1 MPNWFSGSKSSS
13 PTTNT
18 SKKKGFDNI
27 LGKLKLKNLNRD
39 DRRFSLDSDG
49 SGNGSETRSPTT
61 PYPLPYMPSSL
72 SPTELV
78 NLPSLPLPSPTTAP
92 AITSVEDGEFDFG
105 SGSTSSAGSQESS
118 VSAPNVATSQL
129 LFPALSIPTE
139 GAAQGFQRNGFGNV
153 NGGLSPRHSGMNPTH
168 DFGQVTSPHLSQR
181 FSNSPLRT
189 YSGNNVDSPARS
201 PRGKYATDQT
211 FGNFFKAP
219 KSPEHSPAPSPRGRS
234 PGPSPR
240 IQSTAVSPLHPRA
253 IVGGT
258 QEPCRRENE
267 AHPLPL
273 PPGST
278 NSSYNPATSPYSSVP
293 RSPER
298 PVNLQTGWRKGVLLG
313 SGTFGHVYTGFHS
326 ESGQSC
332 AIKEVLIIPDSEKS
346 TESAKQLKQ
355 EVSMLSQ
362 MKHPNIVQY
371 YGCEMF
377 EDRLFIYLEF
387 MSNGSIHN
395 IIQQYGPLKENCI
408 RVYTRQ
414 ILLGLCYLH
423 GKNTVHRDIKGA
435 NILVDKGG
443 EVKLA
448 DFGMAKHISDHS
460 FLLSFKGSP
469 YWMAPEVVRNKNGYS
484 FAVDIWSLGCT
495 VLEMA
500 TGKPPWSQFEGIAA
514 VFKIGNS
521 KEIPHI
527 PDDLSED
534 TKMFVRSCLQRDP
547 RTRPTAA
554 QLLEYPFVRLQC
566 SDSGVSEVLTSAVQQ
581 LRTMES
587 MSNTVTGFRSGNT
600 SAPLSSSFGPQLR
613 FGREDRTFDCFALPP
628 GASRLSTSSSTP
640 LPIEHDRRDLSTPKT
655 PKSPRSPRAGM
666 DSMLRTEA
674 RRAGSTRTPE
684 GSPRRRSCSVW
695 DEAILNYVHQD
706 EGQVSQKGRSDHVFQ
721 RSGEQFSQRYSQ
733 SPQPYYAMPTQA
745 GSPTSLGRASNWEAG
760 YFVA

>member
-13 PTTNT
+13 PTTNPNN
-18 SKKKGFDNI
+18 KKKGFDNI
-27 LGKLKLKNLNRD
+27 FGKLKLKNLNRD

-49 SGNGSETRSPTT
+49 SETRSSPTT
-61 PYPLPYMPSSL
+61 PYPLPHRGSSL
-72 SPTELV
+72 SPTDLV
-78 NLPSLPLPSPTTAP
+78 SLPSLPLPSPTTAP
-92 AITSVEDGEFDFG
+92 TPTPVEDDEFDFG

-118 VSAPNVATSQL
+118 SSVTKPQSELQ
-129 LFPALSIPTE
+129 FPALTTPTDA
-139 GAAQGFQRNGFGNV
+139 GAQGFQRNGFGNV
-153 NGGLSPRHSGMNPTH
+153 SGCLSPRHEGINPKQ
-168 DFGQVTSPHLSQR
+168 DFGQVASPHVSQR
-181 FSNSPLRT
+181 FQNSPLRT
-189 YSGNNVDSPARS
+189 YSGNNVDASDRNWATGYSESPALS

-211 FGNFFKAP
+211 FSNFLKAS
-219 KSPEHSPAPSPRGRS
+219 KSPEHSPVPSPRGRS

-240 IQSTAVSPLHPRA
+240 LHSAAVSPLHPRA
-253 IVGGT
+253 IVAGI
-258 QEPCRRENE
+258 QEASRRENE

-273 PPGST
+273 PPNST
-278 NSSYNPATSPYSSVP
+278 NCSYIPVTSPHSAVP

-298 PVNLQTGWRKGVLLG
+298 PVNLQTGWRRGSLLG

-332 AIKEVLIIPDSEKS
+332 AMKEVLIIPDSEKS
-346 TESAKQLKQ
+346 MESAKQLKQ

-362 MKHPNIVQY
+362 MKHANIVQY

-377 EDRLFIYLEF
+377 DDRLFIYLEF

-395 IIQQYGPLKENCI
+395 IIQQYGPLSESCI

-414 ILLGLCYLH
+414 MLLGLCYLH
-423 GKNTVHRDIKGA
+423 GKNIVHRDIKGA

-500 TGKPPWSQFEGIAA
+500 TGKPPWSQFEGITAI
-514 VFKIGNS
+514 FKIGNS

-527 PDDLSED
+527 PGHLLED
-534 TKMFVRSCLQRDP
+534 TKMFIRCCLQRDP
-547 RTRPTAA
+547 RKRPTAA
-554 QLLEYPFVRLQC
+554 QLLEQPFVRLQRA
-566 SDSGVSEVLTSAVQQ
+566 DSGVSEVLTSAVQK
-581 LRTMES
+581 LKIIES
-587 MSNTVTGFRSGNT
+587 ISDTAQGPRSSNTSIT
-600 SAPLSSSFGPQLR
+600 LSQPHFGI
-613 FGREDRTFDCFALPP
+613 EDHSFDCFPRSP
-628 GASRLSTSSSTP
+628 GAPWLPTSSSTHF
-640 LPIEHDRRDLSTPKT
+640 LGDGDRREIAAPKT
-655 PKSPRSPRAGM
+655 PKSPRSPRAG
-666 DSMLRTEA
+666 TEG
-674 RRAGSTRTPE
+674 RHVGINCTPQ

-695 DEAILNYVHQD
+695 DEAILNHSHPDKVP
-706 EGQVSQKGRSDHVFQ
+706 VPQKGRSDHVFH
-721 RSGEQFSQRYSQ
+721 RTGEVFSQRFSPNHQ
-733 SPQPYYAMPTQA
+733 SYVAMPAQV
-745 GSPTSLGRASNWEAG
+745 GSPTFLGPAGSRESG

>member
-1 MPNWFSGSKSSS
+1 MPNWFGGSKSSS
-13 PTTNT
+13 PTTNP
-18 SKKKGFDNI
+18 SKKKSFDNI

-61 PYPLPYMPSSL
+61 PYPLPHRGSSL
-72 SPTELV
+72 SPTDLGS
-78 NLPSLPLPSPTTAP
+78 LPSLPLPSPTTP
-92 AITSVEDGEFDFG
+92 PMITPVVDGEFDFG
-105 SGSTSSAGSQESS
+105 SGSTSSTGSQESS
-118 VSAPNVATSQL
+118 STVTNALSPEL
-129 LFPALSIPTE
+129 LFPALTTPAE
-139 GAAQGFQRNGFGNV
+139 AAAQGFQRNGFGNISS
-153 NGGLSPRHSGMNPTH
+153 GLSPRHEGINPTQ

-181 FSNSPLRT
+181 FQNSPLRT
-189 YSGNNVDSPARS
+189 LSGNNVDTSDRNWVTGYSESPALS

-211 FGNFFKAP
+211 LSSFLKAS

-240 IQSTAVSPLHPRA
+240 LQSVAVSPLHPRA
-253 IVGGT
+253 IGGGI
-258 QEPCRRENE
+258 QEFCRRGNE

-273 PPGST
+273 PPNST
-278 NSSYNPATSPYSSVP
+278 NYSYSPHSAVP

-298 PVNLQTGWRKGVLLG
+298 PVNLQTGWRKGALLG

-326 ESGQSC
+326 ESGHSC

-362 MKHPNIVQY
+362 MKHANIVQY

-395 IIQQYGPLKENCI
+395 IIQQYGPLSESCI

-414 ILLGLCYLH
+414 MLLGLCYLH
-423 GKNTVHRDIKGA
+423 GKNIVHRDIKGA
-435 NILVDKGG
+435 NILVDKRG

-521 KEIPHI
+521 KEIPYI
-527 PDDLSED
+527 PEHLSED
-534 TKMFVRSCLQRDP
+534 TKIFVRCCLQRDP
-547 RTRPTAA
+547 RKRPTAA
-554 QLLEYPFVRLQC
+554 QLLEQPFVRLQRA
-566 SDSGVSEVLTSAVQQ
+566 DSGVSEVLTSAVQK
-581 LRTMES
+581 LRIIES
-587 MSNTVTGFRSGNT
+587 GSNLVTGSRCGIT
-600 SAPLSSSFGPQLR
+600 SATVSQPCFGTENRSF
-613 FGREDRTFDCFALPP
+613 ECFTRSP
-628 GASRLSTSSSTP
+628 GAPWLPTSSSA
-640 LPIEHDRRDLSTPKT
+640 LFSGDGDRRELSAPKT
-655 PKSPRSPRAGM
+655 PKSPRSLRAG
-666 DSMLRTEA
+666 DEMLDAITRTEVC
-674 RRAGSTRTPE
+674 RVGTNCTPE

-695 DEAILNYVHQD
+695 DEAILNYSPRD
-706 EGQVSQKGRSDHVFQ
+706 EVVVPQKGRSEHVFH
-721 RSGEQFSQRYSQ
+721 RTGDNYSQRF
-733 SPQPYYAMPTQA
+733 SPNHKSYAA
-745 GSPTSLGRASNWEAG
+745 SLHK
-760 YFVA
+760 